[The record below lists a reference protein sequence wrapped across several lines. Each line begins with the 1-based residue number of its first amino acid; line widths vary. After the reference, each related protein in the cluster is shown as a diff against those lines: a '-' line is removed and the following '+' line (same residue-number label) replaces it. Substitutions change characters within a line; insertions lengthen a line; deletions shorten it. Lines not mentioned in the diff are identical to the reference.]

1 MAHPCHTLAVDTQYA
16 KVRPLGRAVRVTI
29 TMVVLALVTATT
41 FWGGDDFFPFAPFKM
56 YSFSKELDGWAGST
70 RVEAVNELG
79 ERFSL
84 TEAAT
89 GFRRAEVEG
98 QKSRFV
104 EDPSLLEY
112 LAQAYENTNPDKPE
126 IVTVE
131 IIERRYRLEDGHQTG
146 EVTEVVE
153 ASYTREGAD
162 A

>member
-1 MAHPCHTLAVDTQYA
+1 M
-16 KVRPLGRAVRVTI
+16 RVSI

-41 FWGGDDFFPFAPFKM
+41 FWGADDFFPFAPFKM

-70 RVEAVNELG
+70 RVEAVNEEG

-84 TEAAT
+84 TERIT
-89 GFRRAEVEG
+89 GFRRAELEG
-98 QKSRFV
+98 QKGRFID
-104 EDPSLLEY
+104 DPELLRFIAE
-112 LAQAYENTNPDKPE
+112 AYENTNPEKPE

-146 EVTEVVE
+146 EVIEVVE
-153 ASYTREGAD
+153 ATWTREDD

>member
-1 MAHPCHTLAVDTQYA
+1 VDDPQIA
-16 KVRPLGRAVRVTI
+16 KVRPVGRVVRVSI
-29 TMVVLALVTATT
+29 TMAVLALVTATT
-41 FWGGDDFFPFAPFKM
+41 FWGADDFFPFAPFKM

-70 RVEAVNELG
+70 RLEAVNEEG

-84 TEAAT
+84 LESTT
-89 GFRRAEVEG
+89 GFRRAELEG

-112 LAQAYENTNPDKPE
+112 VAQAYENTNPDKPE
-126 IVTVE
+126 LVTVE

-146 EVTEVVE
+146 EVVEVVE

>member
-1 MAHPCHTLAVDTQYA
+1 VDTQYA
-16 KVRPLGRAVRVTI
+16 KVRPLGRALRVSI

-56 YSFSKELDGWAGST
+56 YSSSMELDGWAGST
-70 RVEAVNELG
+70 RVEVVNEEG
-79 ERFSL
+79 VRFSL
-84 TEAAT
+84 TEDAT
-89 GFRRAEVEG
+89 GFRRAELEG
-98 QKSRFV
+98 QKGRFI

-112 LAQAYENTNPDKPE
+112 VAQAYENTNPDKPE

-131 IIERRYRLEDGHQTG
+131 IIERRYRLVDGKRTG

>member
-1 MAHPCHTLAVDTQYA
+1 VDTQYA
-16 KVRPLGRAVRVTI
+16 KVRPAGRALRITI
-29 TMVVLALVTATT
+29 SMVVLALVTATT

-70 RVEAVNELG
+70 RVEAVNEEG

-98 QKSRFV
+98 QKSRFI

-112 LAQAYENTNPDKPE
+112 IAQAYENTNPDKPE

-131 IIERRYRLEDGHQTG
+131 IIERQYRLEDGHQTG
-146 EVTEVVE
+146 EVVEVVE
-153 ASYTREGAD
+153 ATYTREGAD

>member
-1 MAHPCHTLAVDTQYA
+1 VAHPCHTLAVDTQYV
-16 KVRPLGRAVRVTI
+16 KVRPAGRAVRI
-29 TMVVLALVTATT
+29 AISMVVLALVTATT

-56 YSFSKELDGWAGST
+56 YSSSMELDGWAGST
-70 RVEAVNELG
+70 RVEAVNEEG

-89 GFRRAEVEG
+89 GFRRAELEG

-104 EDPSLLEY
+104 EDPTLLEY
-112 LAQAYENTNPDKPE
+112 IAQAYENTNPDKPE

-153 ASYTREGAD
+153 ATYTREGAD

>member
-1 MAHPCHTLAVDTQYA
+1 M
-16 KVRPLGRAVRVTI
+16 RVTI
-29 TMVVLALVTATT
+29 TMVVLVLVTATT

-70 RVEAVNELG
+70 RVEVVNAEG

-84 TEAAT
+84 TEDAT

-104 EDPSLLEY
+104 EDPSLLEHI
-112 LAQAYENTNPDKPE
+112 AEAYEDTNPDKPE
-126 IVTVE
+126 IVTIE
-131 IIERRYRLEDGHQTG
+131 IIERRYKLEDGHQTG
-146 EVTEVVE
+146 EVVEIVE

-162 A
+162 Q

>member
-1 MAHPCHTLAVDTQYA
+1 MSPYLPRISR
-16 KVRPLGRAVRVTI
+16 VRPKGRVLRVSI

-41 FWGGDDFFPFAPFKM
+41 FWGGDDYFPFAPFKM
-56 YSFSKELDGWAGST
+56 YSGSMDLDGWAGST
-70 RVEAVNELG
+70 RVEAVNEEG

-84 TEAAT
+84 TERIT
-89 GFRRAEVEG
+89 GFRRAELEG

-112 LAQAYENTNPDKPE
+112 IAQAYENANPGKPE

-131 IIERRYRLEDGHQTG
+131 IIERRYELKDGHQTG
-146 EVTEVVE
+146 EVVEVVE
-153 ASYTREGAD
+153 AAYTRDGDD

>member
-1 MAHPCHTLAVDTQYA
+1 VNAEDPHLSR
-16 KVRPLGRAVRVTI
+16 VRPAGRAVRVSI

-41 FWGGDDFFPFAPFKM
+41 FWGGDDYFPFAPFKM

-70 RVEAVNELG
+70 RVEAVNEEG

-84 TEAAT
+84 TERIT
-89 GFRRAEVEG
+89 GFRRAELEG
-98 QKSRFV
+98 QKGRFID
-104 EDPSLLEY
+104 DPSLLQYIAE
-112 LAQAYENTNPDKPE
+112 AYENTNPQKPE

-146 EVTEVVE
+146 EVVEVVE
-153 ASYTREGAD
+153 ATWTREED

>member
-1 MAHPCHTLAVDTQYA
+1 VAHPCHTLAVDTQYV
-16 KVRPLGRAVRVTI
+16 KVRPAGRALRITI
-29 TMVVLALVTATT
+29 SMVVLALVTATT

-56 YSFSKELDGWAGST
+56 YSSSMELDGWAGST
-70 RVEAVNELG
+70 RVEVVNEEG

-89 GFRRAEVEG
+89 GFRRAELEG

-112 LAQAYENTNPDKPE
+112 IAQAYERTNPDKPE
-126 IVTVE
+126 LVTVE

-153 ASYTREGAD
+153 AAYTREGAD

>member
-1 MAHPCHTLAVDTQYA
+1 M
-16 KVRPLGRAVRVTI
+16 RITI

-70 RVEAVNELG
+70 RVEVVNAEG

-84 TEAAT
+84 TEDAT

-104 EDPSLLEY
+104 EDPSLLEHI
-112 LAQAYENTNPDKPE
+112 AEAYEDTNPDKPE
-126 IVTVE
+126 IVTIE
-131 IIERRYRLEDGHQTG
+131 IIERRYKLEDGHQTG
-146 EVTEVVE
+146 EVVEIVE

-162 A
+162 Q